1 MKKTIYIFML
11 LLMVATSCEDVLDK
25 QPLDII
31 SDSDVWNDE
40 VLIKAYLTQ
49 AYAEMYIFTNEVP
62 AGGTGWNNFWSSE
75 SWVLWGFV
83 NDVSDECKFGY
94 NAGGYQ
100 FKAGNL
106 NIGGGLL
113 EWWEY
118 SYKVI
123 RNLNVFLQKAPNS
136 PIDDDLKANLMA
148 QARFLRA
155 YSYFS
160 MVKRYGGVPLITVP
174 QEATDPEEELYPV
187 RDKEQVIYD
196 FVLSE
201 MDEIAD
207 DLPEENT
214 SADYGTPTKYAA
226 LALKSRAALYAASIA
241 KFGTVKLDGVVGIP
255 SSLADDYYQK
265 SYDAAKKIM
274 TESNYSLYNKY
285 PDNKT
290 MNFREMFI
298 DKNNPEAI
306 FVKQHN
312 DQNEVSGGNG
322 WSYDFFQGPYPNGW
336 GEGNQNAPYLEMI
349 DEFEKVDGSSGKLD
363 RDAIQQGLWSMDDLW
378 ADKEPRFFATF
389 YTNETPWKGKLLD
402 YHNGIIDADGN
413 LITDGSY
420 NGILAKGNQNFT
432 RGTGFGVLKYL
443 DESVNVSGNWAIS
456 PTNWILFRYGEV
468 LLNYAEAA
476 FNLNKPTEALDAVN
490 LIRERAGVA
499 LLTSIDREKIRHE
512 RKVELAFEGHRY
524 WDLRRWRIAD
534 TYLSR
539 SFSGLKFILDYNTKK
554 YKIEVI
560 DDIDGTN
567 TAPKFYEKN
576 YYLPITINRTGQN
589 PNLVENPGY

>member
-1 MKKTIYIFML
+1 ML